1 MLSVRSPQ
9 IRILFFY
16 LLIPILYVSRLHAAP
31 LETGFALAPPESAS
45 AVEKDAA
52 YHNARVQVLATAEKY
67 EKTPYR
73 YGGVDRKGLD
83 CSGLIYVSF
92 HEALGIT
99 IPHNAEGLYSWVEK
113 TQIER
118 AQPGDLVFFN
128 TTGNGKISHVGIYTG
143 DGRFIHAASEGPVT
157 GVIYS
162 SLDEQYWSRTYAGVG
177 RALPASNVGSGRR
190 DTAHPQEGGGGTS
203 VTAAHTPQSRKENP
217 TGNFLIGFA
226 IAPSWNTYYTGD
238 TIFRG
243 AAGQFRL
250 GAEVKL
256 FGKPMIFGTELRSE
270 WDGALGVFRMPL
282 TLSWGFN
289 DNLRIFAGPVLSF
302 GDAALDVSGED
313 RQYTRGTTWFG
324 AAGVTIAPFT
334 FKIAGSELAPYGELA
349 WQSYVSNNSGKNFG
363 ADFAAGFR
371 FSTGIRCTWRAW

>member
-1 MLSVRSPQ
+1 MLSVRLPQ
-9 IRILFFY
+9 IRILFFF
-16 LLIPILYVSRLHAAP
+16 LLVPFLRPLHAAP
-31 LETGFALAPPESAS
+31 LEDGFALAPPASAS
-45 AVEKDAA
+45 PAEKDAA
-52 YHNARVQVLATAEKY
+52 YHNARARVLATAEKY

-73 YGGVDRKGLD
+73 YGGLDRRGLD
-83 CSGLIYVSF
+83 CSGLVYISF
-92 HEALGIT
+92 HEALGIRV
-99 IPHNAEGLYSWVEK
+99 PHNAGSLYSWVEK

-128 TTGNGKISHVGIYTG
+128 TTGNGKISHVGIYAG

-162 SLDEQYWSRTYAGVG
+162 NLDERYWSRTYAGVG
-177 RALPASNVGSGRR
+177 RALPASNMDSGRR
-190 DTAHPQEGGGGTS
+190 VADTAPSQEGGGGTS
-203 VTAAHTPQSRKENP
+203 ATAAYTPQLGRENP
-217 TGNFLIGFA
+217 TGKFLIGFA
-226 IAPSWNTYYTGD
+226 IAPSWNIYYSGD

-256 FGKPMIFGTELRSE
+256 FGKPMIFGAELRSE
-270 WDGALGVFRMPL
+270 WDGALGVFRLPF

-302 GDAALDVSGED
+302 GDATLTISGEN
-313 RQYTRGTTWFG
+313 RQYTRGTSWFG

-349 WQSYVSNNSGKNFG
+349 WQSYLSNNSGKNFG